1 MSRHSLDRLVVLL
14 GFVQPPERAEIVAEV
29 QPGVALDLGVGRV
42 HLERR
47 LLRLLIPFD
56 RSLVVLKLAV
66 HPPNRVQGARL
77 DQRFAGAIADRK
89 GLVQAVKRLR
99 VFALPGPPKRL
110 APYPA
115 GLREDPALQSAPPP
129 LQI

>member
-29 QPGVALDLGVGRV
+29 QPGVALDLGVARV

-56 RSLVVLKLAV
+56 RSLVVLKLPEY
-66 HPPNRVQGARL
+66 PPNRVQGARL
-77 DQRFAGAIADRK
+77 DQRFAGAIADRQR
-89 GLVQAVKRLR
+89 LVQAVKRLR
-99 VFALPGPPKRL
+99 VFALPCQRKRL
-110 APYPA
+110 APEPA
-115 GLREDPALQSAPPP
+115 RLRKDGAG
-129 LQI
+129 